1 MPVAARLSDRAPRSL
16 RTTLTVCST
25 LLPAL
30 LWYAWRLTC
39 YDWEKARGRRP
50 ITGRSGWACSGP
62 PRSWTAE
69 DGQIRRLVF
78 ARASVYPG
86 QGAGLALVGLALRH
100 AGNGNRD
107 GLWLVSGIAALVGM
121 AMLGEEDD
129 HEGSVWVP
137 QTACEAAIVQM
148 AVDRCIGASTTTSD
162 IYNAGS
168 VSRGAGIGLNAAS
181 SAFDGIISSVMGLIT
196 NPLLT
201 SATLVAT
208 LGTSIARVFS
218 GSTSS
223 SLSIKNMYAA
233 AGSYSL
239 NNQKLAKDETYYKGL
254 WNAVGSVCPPNPILG
269 GFEMEKSDTGYSAPV
284 TSP

>member
-1 MPVAARLSDRAPRSL
+1 MNSMIRSSFTPYLITVLLGLCETGCTTPFQVHYEAVSHSAMCPSSSGVTLPVDAIKQD
-16 RTTLTVCST
+16 
-25 LLPAL
+25 
-30 LWYAWRLTC
+30 
-39 YDWEKARGRRP
+39 
-50 ITGRSGWACSGP
+50 
-62 PRSWTAE
+62 
-69 DGQIRRLVF
+69 
-78 ARASVYPG
+78 
-86 QGAGLALVGLALRH
+86 
-100 AGNGNRD
+100 
-107 GLWLVSGIAALVGM
+107 
-121 AMLGEEDD
+121 
-129 HEGSVWVP
+129 GSVWVP